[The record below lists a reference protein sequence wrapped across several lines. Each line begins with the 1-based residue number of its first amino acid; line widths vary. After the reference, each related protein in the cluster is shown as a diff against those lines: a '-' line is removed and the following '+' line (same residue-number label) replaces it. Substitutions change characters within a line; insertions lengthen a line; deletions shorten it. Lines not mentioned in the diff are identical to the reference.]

1 MPLLDTLKGITH
13 SRRTLIR
20 RSMGRS
26 DWAQMNRA
34 VDLATDF
41 IRSYPVA
48 DDVRVVNWCRTNEE
62 HLDRL
67 LTSKQR
73 PTLKPLLMGMKP

>member
-1 MPLLDTLKGITH
+1 MPLLHTLQSITN
-13 SRRTLIR
+13 SRRKLVQIQK
-20 RSMGRS
+20 GRS
-26 DWAQMNRA
+26 DWQPINRA
-34 VDLATDF
+34 VDVATDF

-62 HLDRL
+62 HIDRL

>member
-1 MPLLDTLKGITH
+1 MALLHTLQSITN
-13 SRRTLIR
+13 SRRKLVQIQK
-20 RSMGRS
+20 GRS
-26 DWAQMNRA
+26 DWQPINRA
-34 VDLATDF
+34 VDVATDF

-48 DDVRVVNWCRTNEE
+48 DDVRVANWCRTNEE

>member
-13 SRRTLIR
+13 SRRTLVR
-20 RSMGRS
+20 RSIGRK
-26 DWAQMNRA
+26 DWHDLNHAC
-34 VDLATDF
+34 DLATAF
-41 IRSYPVA
+41 LRSYPVA
-48 DDVRVVNWCRTNEE
+48 TDERVVEWCRKNE
-62 HLDRL
+62 HILDRL

>member
-1 MPLLDTLKGITH
+1 MALLHTLQNITN
-13 SRRTLIR
+13 SRRKLVQIQK
-20 RSMGRS
+20 GRS
-26 DWAQMNRA
+26 DWEPINRA
-34 VDLATDF
+34 VDVATDF
-41 IRSYPVA
+41 LRSYPVA

-73 PTLKPLLMGMKP
+73 PTLKPLLMGKKP

>member
-1 MPLLDTLKGITH
+1 MALRDTLQSITN
-13 SRRTLIR
+13 SRDRLIKIR
-20 RSMGRS
+20 AGRADWDNLNRS
-26 DWAQMNRA
+26 
-34 VDLATDF
+34 VDVATAF
-41 IRSYPVA
+41 LRSYPVA
-48 DDVRVVNWCRTNEE
+48 DDVRVANWCRTNEE

>member
-1 MPLLDTLKGITH
+1 
-13 SRRTLIR
+13 
-20 RSMGRS
+20 
-26 DWAQMNRA
+26 
-34 VDLATDF
+34 
-41 IRSYPVA
+41 VA

-62 HLDRL
+62 HIDRL

>member
-1 MPLLDTLKGITH
+1 MSLLHTLQSITN
-13 SRRTLIR
+13 SRRKLVQIQK
-20 RSMGRS
+20 GRS
-26 DWAQMNRA
+26 DWQPINRA

-48 DDVRVVNWCRTNEE
+48 DDVRVVNWCRTHEE

-73 PTLKPLLMGMKP
+73 PTLKPLLMGRKP